1 MNTRRYKWLMPLL
14 LAAGLVV
21 TSKVTAAP
29 DTDTG
34 TLNDG
39 PYAFYLPQQDQ
50 IALKWLC
57 GGKVV
62 QRQQA
67 LQQIVQPVCGYPAPL
82 QLQSAP
88 QAMSAVK
95 FKADKL
101 AVFSDVH
108 GQFAVMRN
116 LLQQQG
122 IIDQHLQWQFG
133 RGHLVIVG
141 DIVDRG
147 EAVTESLWL
156 LYQLEQQA
164 LKAGGQVHLLLGNH
178 ETMVLYGDL
187 RYVNAKYLHVA
198 QQLGTDYSG
207 LFSKDTV
214 LGAWLRSKPVLVQIN
229 DMLFVHAGLHPDYMA
244 LDMTLSEVNEHFRQ
258 SLGVA
263 KSELKEVPILNFL
276 YGSLGPIWYRG
287 YFREQHAITD
297 NQLTTLLRQLNVSR
311 IVVGHTSMDGIYSH
325 HQGQVISVDSSI
337 KKGVSGQLLLWDDKG
352 LQRGLYNGTVEPV
365 PEWSA
370 R

>member
-1 MNTRRYKWLMPLL
+1 MNTSRYKWLMPVLM
-14 LAAGLVV
+14 AAGMAFT
-21 TSKVTAAP
+21 TSVPATA
-29 DTDTG
+29 DTAL
-34 TLNDG
+34 LNDG
-39 PYAFYLPQQDQ
+39 PYAFYLPEQEQV
-50 IALKWLC
+50 ALKWLC
-57 GGKVV
+57 GGQVV

-67 LQQIVQPVCGYPAPL
+67 LQQTVQPVCGYPAAL
-82 QLQSAP
+82 QLLAAP
-88 QAMSAVK
+88 QAVSTVK
-95 FKADKL
+95 FQADKL
-101 AVFSDVH
+101 AVLSDVH

-116 LLQQQG
+116 LLQKQG
-122 IIDQHLQWQFG
+122 IINQQLQWQFG
-133 RGHLVIVG
+133 TGHLVIVG

-164 LKAGGQVHLLLGNH
+164 REAGGQVHLLLGNH
-178 ETMVLYGDL
+178 ETMVLYDDV
-187 RYVNAKYLHVA
+187 RYVNAKYLQVA
-198 QQLGTDYSG
+198 QQLGTDYSS

-214 LGAWLRSKPVLVQIN
+214 LGAWLRSKPVLIQIN

-263 KSELKEVPILNFL
+263 KNALKEVPILNFL

-287 YFREQHAITD
+287 YFREQHAISDT
-297 NQLTTLLRQLNVSR
+297 QLTTLLRQLNISR

-325 HQGQVISVDSSI
+325 HHGKVISVDSSI
-337 KKGVSGQLLLWDDKG
+337 KKGQSGQLLLWNDKG
-352 LQRGLYNGTVEPV
+352 LQRGLYDGRVEPV
-365 PEWSA
+365 PAWTA